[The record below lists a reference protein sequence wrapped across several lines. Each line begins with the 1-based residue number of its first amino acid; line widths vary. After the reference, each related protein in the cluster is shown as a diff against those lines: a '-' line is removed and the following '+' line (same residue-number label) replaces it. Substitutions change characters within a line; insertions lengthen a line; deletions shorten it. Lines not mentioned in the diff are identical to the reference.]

1 MATQGPWARASFT
14 TLRQTRY
21 LRRRT
26 MQRNTLLSDYCF
38 YPSRTSPTI
47 TARADER
54 CCSQTRRR
62 RRRRRRPDQ
71 GLLPRERSLA
81 LTKMKSF
88 FAASISCTKS
98 SPKCLQRGCESL
110 SGCLQPSYGS
120 FASRKKGPITFATRK
135 SHQCCAKFML
145 PLLRRMVKWLQLHL
159 ILFPLLSHEQNFNF
173 WILASSQCCVIS
185 LRYLFKPCFGK
196 TLSSIQA
203 RRHGVEPERIVIHEQ
218 FPTSYEFRV
227 KALADLFLDT
237 PLFNAHTTAGDIL
250 WCGVPLL
257 TLPGE
262 NMAQRVAAGLVT
274 GALTPETIARTLD
287 DYEELAV
294 RLAGARADVMR
305 TLRERLKLGRGL
317 EVRPAP
323 VFDTHEST
331 HDWER
336 GLRMAWDVHA
346 AIGVPSHLV
355 VARRTD

>member
-1 MATQGPWARASFT
+1 
-14 TLRQTRY
+14 
-21 LRRRT
+21 
-26 MQRNTLLSDYCF
+26 
-38 YPSRTSPTI
+38 
-47 TARADER
+47 
-54 CCSQTRRR
+54 
-62 RRRRRRPDQ
+62 
-71 GLLPRERSLA
+71 
-81 LTKMKSF
+81 
-88 FAASISCTKS
+88 
-98 SPKCLQRGCESL
+98 
-110 SGCLQPSYGS
+110 
-120 FASRKKGPITFATRK
+120 
-135 SHQCCAKFML
+135 
-145 PLLRRMVKWLQLHL
+145 
-159 ILFPLLSHEQNFNF
+159 
-173 WILASSQCCVIS
+173 
-185 LRYLFKPCFGK
+185 
-196 TLSSIQA
+196 
-203 RRHGVEPERIVIHEQ
+203 VEPERIVIHEQ